1 MRSTLAGFG
10 GALALVVAATVAC
23 GAAQPASDGNASDG
37 KTMPVK
43 WAVPDRPPPLRI
55 KPVADWTDEYQNALG
70 LVTPGPNGYL
80 KSVGANHLELW
91 KAWSGFQGQIIRGH
105 ILLERHKELLIL
117 RTAYLVNADFV
128 WNSHTKSAPA
138 RGIPTSEIPRI
149 IEGPDAE
156 GWTAQEAALLR
167 AADELHHSQFITEA
181 TWKALDEGYNDA
193 EMLEVVFM
201 VGMYQTLAMYQKSVG
216 IPLPEGATTVPR

>member
-1 MRSTLAGFG
+1 MRTRLAGLCG
-10 GALALVVAATVAC
+10 MVVLVIAVTALVG
-23 GAAQPASDGNASDG
+23 GAAQGPSGVER
-37 KTMPVK
+37 MPVK
-43 WAVPDRPPPLRI
+43 WADPDPPPPLRI
-55 KPVADWTDEYQNALG
+55 KPIAADEYQKVFG
-70 LVTPGPNGYL
+70 RTVPPGPNGYL
-80 KSVGANHLELW
+80 ASVGANHLELW

-105 ILLERHKELLIL
+105 IIPERHKELLIL
-117 RTAYLVNADFV
+117 RTAYLINADFV

-138 RGIPTSEIPRI
+138 RGIPASEISRI

-181 TWKALDEGYNDA
+181 TWKALDQGYNDA

-216 IPLPEGATTVPR
+216 IPLAEGATTVPR